1 MSSLCRLR
9 SRKFLKLR
17 CFVGDPNIRGGDA
30 ALARYAARLLPELVF
45 TGIEPSPSD
54 SELDR
59 LPTKPAGDAK
69 NDVLDADRPC
79 RGLRKTEEEP
89 ADRFPEG
96 GFPRSPAGG
105 TGCVVRPCVTLDALC
120 NGRRVPPFVPF
131 APFAPSANP
140 RNESRPEESESRE
153 VSPPTGKEPGTTER
167 HGSRSPTATPPSR
180 SPPPT
185 VVRSCPP
192 FTPVTG
198 SIAGNPARGGFGG

>member
-1 MSSLCRLR
+1 MSSLCLLR

-131 APFAPSANP
+131 APSAPSANP
-140 RNESRPEESESRE
+140 RNESPEESESRE
-153 VSPPTGKEPGTTER
+153 VSPPTGFEPGTAER